1 MKRCWFGGGLLVLLL
16 IAGLLV
22 SREMG
27 RFHLSLREEL
37 LQAAELTA
45 EDREA
50 AQSLANQAREKWE
63 SRRKFAAVLS
73 DHAPMDQ
80 IQEHFT
86 LLTPEAEE
94 EDFREVCLRL
104 AAQLEALGHGQ
115 LLTLENLF

>member
-1 MKRCWFGGGLLVLLL
+1 LLIFLL

-37 LQAAELTA
+37 LAAASLTG

-50 AQSLANQAREKWE
+50 AQTKADQARENWE
-63 SRRKFAAVLS
+63 NRRKFAAVLS

-80 IQEHFT
+80 IQEHFS

-94 EDFREVCLRL
+94 EDFRETCLRL
-104 AAQLEALGHGQ
+104 AAQLQALGHGQ

>member
-16 IAGLLV
+16 ITGLLV

-27 RFHLSLREEL
+27 RFHLSLSESL
-37 LQAAELTA
+37 LQAAELTGS
-45 EDREA
+45 DRDA
-50 AQSLANQAREKWE
+50 AQSKADQAREHWE

-73 DHAPMDQ
+73 DHAPMDD
-80 IQEHFT
+80 IQEHFS

-104 AAQLEALGHGQ
+104 ASQLQVLGHGQ